1 MDPSEALTLPGVKAY
16 VNSDDVPGDNVTG
29 DGNDE
34 EVFATD
40 KVNGSVAQKQK
51 KLQVMFTRKQFQ
63 IAEGSH
69 ARMRQFGLAK
79 IHPRSQSLRSFRQRF
94 KLLISHYRWHAWGRW
109 LVALWQKLSPK
120 LNEQQRWSR

>member
-94 KLLISHYRWHAWGRW
+94 KLLISHYR
-109 LVALWQKLSPK
+109 
-120 LNEQQRWSR
+120 

>member
-40 KVNGSVAQKQK
+40 KVNGRVAQKQK
-51 KLQVMFTRKQFQ
+51 KLQAMLTRK
-63 IAEGSH
+63 H
-69 ARMRQFGLAK
+69 A
-79 IHPRSQSLRSFRQRF
+79 P
-94 KLLISHYRWHAWGRW
+94 
-109 LVALWQKLSPK
+109 V
-120 LNEQQRWSR
+120 

>member
-16 VNSDDVPGDNVTG
+16 VNSDDLPGDNITG

-51 KLQVMFTRKQFQ
+51 KLQAIFTRKQFQ
-63 IAEGSH
+63 YASLGWQRSILVPRTFHLLVS
-69 ARMRQFGLAK
+69 GL
-79 IHPRSQSLRSFRQRF
+79 I
-94 KLLISHYRWHAWGRW
+94 Y
-109 LVALWQKLSPK
+109 
-120 LNEQQRWSR
+120 